1 MAMPQM
7 SGLDVLKKLKESD
20 TISHDKIVLLYN
32 SSWILSLLSGVYLY
46 GGTGLLS
53 VIPRL
58 IGVVASE
65 VGHVIC
71 G

>member
-58 IGVVASE
+58 IEVVASE
-65 VGHVIC
+65 VGLVIC

>member
-20 TISHDKIVLLYN
+20 TISQDKIVLLYN

-53 VIPRL
+53 VIPGL
-58 IGVVASE
+58 IGVASE
-65 VGHVIC
+65 VGL
-71 G
+71 